1 MSTADSIEV
10 RTLPTGTQLR
20 DGYVEAVCALTFGLF
35 RLRDNAVA
43 FGPVELLRFGKPKVT
58 EHAVSWPI
66 EGGILSAR
74 PGGVLRV
81 RAGKGRVEAT
91 VSGWT
96 PRLPGPIYALTQL
109 RVHLLFTRL
118 YLLRLRGR
126 EPAPGTRATTSE
138 RFDAAAVDV
147 ALCLSL
153 ARLFGRPRLRRA
165 LAIAAVYH
173 VACWSIAGRTFGGLV
188 MRQRVVAVDGSRLTP
203 AQALFRLA
211 LLPASWIMRRPVQ
224 DELAATEVV
233 IVD

>member
-1 MSTADSIEV
+1 MVSTADSIEV
-10 RTLPTGTQLR
+10 RALPTGTQLR
-20 DGYVEAVCALTFGLF
+20 DEYVEAVRALTFGLV
-35 RLRDNAVA
+35 RLRDNSVV
-43 FGPVELLRFGKPKVT
+43 FGPMELLRFGRPKIT
-58 EHAVSWPI
+58 EHAVTWPI

-74 PGGVLRV
+74 SGGTLRV

-96 PRLPGPIYALTQL
+96 PRLPRPIYALTQL

-126 EPAPGTRATTSE
+126 EPAPGTRATRNE
-138 RFDAAAVDV
+138 RFEAVAVDV
-147 ALCLSL
+147 ALCLTL
-153 ARLFGRPRLRRA
+153 ARLFARRRLKRT

-203 AQALFRLA
+203 AQALFRLV
-211 LLPASWIMRRPVQ
+211 LLPASWLTRRPLQ
-224 DELAATEVV
+224 DELAATEV